1 MPTTSADPVPSVVA
15 PAPAP
20 ASLARL
26 LVAVGV
32 GTAAWCALGIAA
44 PATFGAHVAVDEPQY
59 LLSATSLAEDLD
71 LDIADELAAERWRA
85 YHEAAL
91 PEQTA
96 ALAGGRRISPH
107 DPLLPALLAVPVG
120 VAGWI
125 GAKLAMAAMA
135 GVLAATLVWT
145 AVRRLGVAP
154 RLAVAA
160 VLCFALAPPLAVYG
174 TQVYPE
180 LPGALAVAAA
190 VAAVTGP
197 LRRSGTVLLGA
208 AVTALPWLSVKY
220 APAAVALTVAALWR
234 LGSLGRWRTAA
245 ALVAG
250 LAASAAAFAA
260 VHLEVYGALTPYATG
275 DHFGGDQL
283 AVAGT
288 APNLWGRS
296 RRLLGLLVDRDFGLV
311 PWQPAWLLAVVAL
324 GSLARRRPPW
334 WPTLALPLAAGWATA
349 TFVALTM
356 HGFWWPGRQVV
367 VVLPLA
373 VLAVAWWAS
382 SGGTRSRALVVAGI
396 GAGALAFAA
405 LVVEGVAGRTTWV
418 VGFEATSDPLVRA
431 LRPLL
436 PDLRTMGAAD
446 VALLV
451 AWGAATAA
459 LAAVG
464 WRAAAPSTTAPTRPA
479 ASPSID
485 HRRTDHRPTDHRPT
499 DHRPTDHQ
507 RIP

>member
-1 MPTTSADPVPSVVA
+1 VPTTSADPAPSVAA
-15 PAPAP
+15 PA
-20 ASLARL
+20 ASPTSLTRL
-26 LVAVGV
+26 LLAVGV

-71 LDIADELAAERWRA
+71 LDIADELAAERWRT

-96 ALAGGRRISPH
+96 LLDGGRRISPH
-107 DPLLPALLAVPVG
+107 DPLLPVLLALPVAVG
-120 VAGWI
+120 GWI

-135 GVLAATLVWT
+135 GALAAGLVWT

-154 RLAVAA
+154 RVAA
-160 VLCFALAPPLAVYG
+160 ASVLCFTLAPPMAVYG
-174 TQVYPE
+174 SQVYPE

-197 LRRSGTVLLGA
+197 LRRSGTLLLGV
-208 AVTALPWLSVKY
+208 AVSALPWLSVKY
-220 APAAVALTVAALWR
+220 APVAAALTVAALWR
-234 LGSLGRWRTAA
+234 LVALDRWRTAG

-250 LAASAAAFAA
+250 L
-260 VHLEVYGALTPYATG
+260 
-275 DHFGGDQL
+275 
-283 AVAGT
+283 
-288 APNLWGRS
+288 GRVR
-296 RRLLGLLVDRDFGLV
+296 RRL
-311 PWQPAWLLAVVAL
+311 
-324 GSLARRRPPW
+324 RRRPPRRVRRPHPVRHRRPLRRRPAGRDRHRTELVGQEPAAPGPARRPRLRARALAAGVAAGRGGPRRPGPPS
-334 WPTLALPLAAGWATA
+334 PTVVAGPRAPLAAGWATA

-382 SGGTRSRALVVAGI
+382 SGGAPSRALVLAGL
-396 GAGALAFAA
+396 GAGALAFAT
-405 LVVEGVAGRTTWV
+405 LVVEGITGRTTWV
-418 VGFEATSDPLVRA
+418 VAFEATSDPLVRV

-436 PDLRTMGAAD
+436 PDLRAMGPAD

-464 WRAAAPSTTAPTRPA
+464 WRGAARSATVPTRRPPTAPTAPTR
-479 ASPSID
+479 
-485 HRRTDHRPTDHRPT
+485 HRPTDHRPT
-499 DHRPTDHQ
+499 HHQ
-507 RIP
+507 RNP

>member
-1 MPTTSADPVPSVVA
+1 MPTTSAEPVTTAAA
-15 PAPAP
+15 PAAAP
-20 ASLARL
+20 TSLARL
-26 LVAVGV
+26 LLAVGV
-32 GTAAWCALGIAA
+32 ATAAWCALGIAV

-71 LDIADELAAERWRA
+71 LDIADELAAERWRT

-96 ALAGGRRISPH
+96 LLAGGRRISPH
-107 DPLLPALLAVPVG
+107 DPLLPVLLAGPVAIG
-120 VAGWI
+120 GWI

-135 GVLAATLVWT
+135 GALAAGLVWT

-154 RLAVAA
+154 RVAA
-160 VLCFALAPPLAVYG
+160 ATVLCFSLAPPLAVYG
-174 TQVYPE
+174 SQVYPE
-180 LPGALAVAAA
+180 LPGALAVVAA
-190 VAAVTGP
+190 VAALTGP
-197 LRRSGTVLLGA
+197 LRRWGTVLLGA
-208 AVTALPWLSVKY
+208 AISALPWLSVKY
-220 APAAVALTVAALWR
+220 APVAAALTVAALWR
-234 LGSLGRWRTAA
+234 LAAMGRWRVAA
-245 ALVAG
+245 GLVTG
-250 LAASAAAFAA
+250 LAASGAAFAA
-260 VHLEVYGALTPYATG
+260 VHLGVYGALTPYATG

-283 AVAGT
+283 AVTGT
-288 APNLWGRS
+288 DPDLSGRS

-324 GSLARRRPPW
+324 GSVARRRPHW
-334 WPTLALPLAAGWATA
+334 WPAVALPLAAGWATA

-382 SGGTRSRALVVAGI
+382 TGGARSLVVVVVGL

-418 VGFEATSDPLVRA
+418 VGFEATADPIVRV

-436 PDLRTMGAAD
+436 PDLRTMGATD

-451 AWGAATAA
+451 AWGAVTAG
-459 LAAVG
+459 LAVVG
-464 WRAAAPSTTAPTRPA
+464 WRTAGPSATVSTHATPIP
-479 ASPSID
+479 
-485 HRRTDHRPTDHRPT
+485 PTDHP
-499 DHRPTDHQ
+499 PPDHQ
-507 RIP
+507 RTS